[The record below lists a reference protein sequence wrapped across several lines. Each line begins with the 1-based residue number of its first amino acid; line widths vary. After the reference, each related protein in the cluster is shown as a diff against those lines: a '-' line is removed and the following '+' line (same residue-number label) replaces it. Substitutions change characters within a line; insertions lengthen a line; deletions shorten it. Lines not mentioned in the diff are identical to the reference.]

1 MRISYAV
8 FCLKKN
14 IVDLYL
20 AQDQVLEAY
29 SVQCCIYSGGVCGDD
44 VVVVF
49 FSCVFFLMIRRP
61 PRSTRT
67 DTLFPYT
74 ALVLS
79 RDRRLRGD
87 GGVPA
92 ALSDR
97 TDRRD
102 DRRRMPGD
110 PAGAAATAAGGGLRR
125 RSQIA
130 SNIAILCFA
139 RGSGDRRFVQA
150 RGRKVRAP
158 RKPRCRITSGGFGQ
172 PESGKVPQRADRQ
185 RLRLGER

>member
-1 MRISYAV
+1 
-8 FCLKKN
+8 
-14 IVDLYL
+14 
-20 AQDQVLEAY
+20 
-29 SVQCCIYSGGVCGDD
+29 
-44 VVVVF
+44 
-49 FSCVFFLMIRRP
+49 
-61 PRSTRT
+61 
-67 DTLFPYT
+67 
-74 ALVLS
+74 
-79 RDRRLRGD
+79 
-87 GGVPA
+87 
-92 ALSDR
+92 
-97 TDRRD
+97 
-102 DRRRMPGD
+102 MPGD

-185 RLRLGER
+185 RLRSEEHTSELQSLMRNSYAVFCLKKKKRTKTLHTKT